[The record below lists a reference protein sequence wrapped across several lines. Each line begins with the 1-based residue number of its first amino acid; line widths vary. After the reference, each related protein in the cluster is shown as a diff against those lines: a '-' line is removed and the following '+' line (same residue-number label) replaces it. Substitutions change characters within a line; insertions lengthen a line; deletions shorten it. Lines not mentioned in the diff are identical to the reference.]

1 MSNHKWPHS
10 PQPQQAGRIQ
20 RLSVRSAHF
29 FHTFF
34 VPSLPLLS
42 NSAENHWAVSG
53 QIVPGMA
60 YLHCPCRDKLYRK
73 RPTFIVRGR
82 TNCTGNVQYVLPS
95 LSVSGQIVPEISDL
109 HCRVASLFSF
119 HNKSVEGGRVAS
131 FLPFIYICGRGQGG
145 KFFLHVIIYL
155 WRGIGQQ
162 FFLPVIMIIYL
173 WRGQGGKVF
182 TFHNISVEGVG
193 W

>member
-20 RLSVRSAHF
+20 RLYVRSAHF
-29 FHTFF
+29 FHTLF
-34 VPSLPLLS
+34 VPSLPPLS
-42 NSAENHWAVSG
+42 NNAENHWAVSG

-95 LSVSGQIVPEISDL
+95 LSVSRLIARTYPAHKWRYISL
-109 HCRVASLFSF
+109 ESLGIIYLRMGVGWQVCFPFIINLWRGVEWQVFYLSYI
-119 HNKSVEGGRVAS
+119 SVDGDRVAS
-131 FLPFIYICGRGQGG
+131 FF
-145 KFFLHVIIYL
+145 YL
-155 WRGIGQQ
+155 
-162 FFLPVIMIIYL
+162 
-173 WRGQGGKVF
+173 
-182 TFHNISVEGVG
+182 S
-193 W
+193 